1 MVSSILCLCICT
13 CICVLSL
20 LPGILALLKL
30 LFYVHQLIVRVAGFQ
45 NCCFYS
51 FPPPHQ
57 LLVAFCVTKGFLKGC
72 ALTVEFRTA
81 TCILFLQQV
90 PVSSIWKGGGKKIDE
105 KRCFDECVPYFNCL
119 SGKVM
124 GERDIRGQ
132 AWEGKHEKI
141 LHTKAKYWF
150 LAWERAGW
158 WDPSYQVMTHL
169 VLS

>member
-105 KRCFDECVPYFNCL
+105 KRCFDECVYLTSIASLGKSWVKEISEVRPGRESMKRYFTPKPNIDFL
-119 SGKVM
+119 H
-124 GERDIRGQ
+124 ERGQ
-132 AWEGKHEKI
+132 VGE
-141 LHTKAKYWF
+141 
-150 LAWERAGW
+150 
-158 WDPSYQVMTHL
+158 THHIR
-169 VLS
+169 SWPI